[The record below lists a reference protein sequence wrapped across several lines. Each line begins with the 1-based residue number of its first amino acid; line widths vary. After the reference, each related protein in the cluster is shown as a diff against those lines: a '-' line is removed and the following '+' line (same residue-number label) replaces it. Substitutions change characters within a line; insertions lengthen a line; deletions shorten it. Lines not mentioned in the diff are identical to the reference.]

1 MAVTDS
7 FVTFVLE
14 QLEPLGPIASKRMF
28 GGVGLYAGD
37 LFFALI
43 AGDVLYLK
51 TDTATRDAREKAGAR
66 QFQPFP
72 DRPKGKG
79 GMQVRQRPG
88 RDPRG
93 RRGAAGVGE
102 GVGRHRRRKELSPGF
117 LRRAESA
124 AAGEEID
131 CDNGH
136 DGHWHRASESHA
148 GARVCVPGGA

>member
-14 QLEPLGPIASKRMF
+14 QLDPLGPIASKRMF

-51 TDTATRDAREKAGAR
+51 ADEATRDAREKAGAR
-66 QFQPFP
+66 PFQPFP

-79 GMQVRQRPG
+79 RMQDYSVP
-88 RDPRG
+88 
-93 RRGAAGVGE
+93 AAILE
-102 GVGRHRRRKELSPGF
+102 D
-117 LRRAESA
+117 AEA
-124 AAGEEID
+124 LLAWATEAI
-131 CDNGH
+131 
-136 DGHWHRASESHA
+136 AIA
-148 GARVCVPGGA
+148 GANS

>member
-14 QLEPLGPIASKRMF
+14 QLDPLGPIVSKRMF

-51 TDTATRDAREKAGAR
+51 ADESTRDAREKAGAR
-66 QFQPFP
+66 PFQPFP

-79 GMQVRQRPG
+79 RMQYHSVPAAILEDAEALLAWAKAAVAIATAKQLALA
-88 RDPRG
+88 RDLRNRG
-93 RRGAAGVGE
+93 SG
-102 GVGRHRRRKELSPGF
+102 
-117 LRRAESA
+117 
-124 AAGEEID
+124 
-131 CDNGH
+131 
-136 DGHWHRASESHA
+136 
-148 GARVCVPGGA
+148 